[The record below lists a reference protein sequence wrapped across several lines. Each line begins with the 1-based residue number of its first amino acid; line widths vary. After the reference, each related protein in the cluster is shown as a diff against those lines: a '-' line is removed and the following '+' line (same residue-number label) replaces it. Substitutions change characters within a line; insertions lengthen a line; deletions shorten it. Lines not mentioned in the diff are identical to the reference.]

1 MKKLKSALTALAL
14 FGSVSAHAEGT
25 QIGTAPLLLAS
36 GVTNI
41 SAQFQF
47 GDSAAIVARIN
58 DVSGTYLDTTVD
70 LTSYSIAYK
79 RYLDSYANGLYF
91 ELGGAMFDVAV
102 STNSSFTEGSTFI
115 PIAVGG
121 YEWAFNNGIVLGIE
135 AGLGTAGGMG
145 VFGVNTSYQF

>member
-1 MKKLKSALTALAL
+1 MLLGQNGEGKSTLA
-14 FGSVSAHAEGT
+14 
-25 QIGTAPLLLAS
+25 
-36 GVTNI
+36 
-41 SAQFQF
+41 AQFQF
-47 GDSAAIVARIN
+47 GDNAAIVARIN

-70 LTSYSIAYK
+70 LTSYSLAYK
-79 RYLDSYANGLYF
+79 SYLDSYANGLYF

>member
-1 MKKLKSALTALAL
+1 MKKLKSAIMALAL

-70 LTSYSIAYK
+70 LTSYSLAYK
-79 RYLDSYANGLYF
+79 SYLDSYANGLYF

-102 STNSSFTEGSTFI
+102 STNSSFTVGSSI
-115 PIAVGG
+115 MPIAVVG
-121 YEWAFNNGIVLGIE
+121 YEWSFNNGFVVALD

-145 VFGVNTSYQF
+145 LLGVNTSYQF

>member
-1 MKKLKSALTALAL
+1 MNKFKSAIMALAL

-25 QIGTAPLLLAS
+25 QIGTAPILLAA

-41 SAQFQF
+41 STQFQF
-47 GDSAAIVARIN
+47 GDSAAIVARFN

-70 LTSYSIAYK
+70 LTSYSLAYK

-102 STNSSFTEGSTFI
+102 STNSSFTVGSAFI

-121 YEWAFNNGIVLGIE
+121 YEWTFNNGIVLGIE
-135 AGLGTAGGMG
+135 AGYGTAGGMG
-145 VFGVNTSYQF
+145 LLGVNTSYQF